1 MSHEDGSK
9 CRDDCRA
16 CNNKLLGAVYIARRI
31 CVPVAVGAAI
41 LAIVGVTTW
50 VPVCITAGVW
60 IGITIGLWAP
70 YFPLKIKGWSL
81 RRQVE
86 RREEQIRTLRAEVE
100 AAKQATHRARQ
111 ERIQLE
117 ILASQLK
124 TEIAQKQA
132 YCSALRTENLEME
145 RLMVQR
151 KVEQVARETRQRLE
165 IACAAVEADRLEAAA
180 WRMELTVKQLELKL
194 NQADLFESLSVIEDN
209 AQERIIAAYEQ
220 GHDHGKRGIVIPIK
234 HLRHLK
240 VVEESA

>member
-1 MSHEDGSK
+1 MSHEEESDCPEGCRCDSK
-9 CRDDCRA
+9 
-16 CNNKLLGAVYIARRI
+16 LIYAVYVARRI
-31 CVPVAVGAAI
+31 CAAVAVAGAVCAY
-41 LAIVGVTTW
+41 VWGFTW
-50 VPVCITAGVW
+50 TPVWLGAGSF
-60 IGITIGLWAP
+60 IGITIGLWAELVW
-70 YFPLKIKGWSL
+70 LKIEGWGL

-86 RREEQIRTLRAEVE
+86 RREAQVRTLQAQVE

-117 ILASQLK
+117 ILGSQLK
-124 TEIAQKQA
+124 AELAQKEA
-132 YCSALRTENLEME
+132 YCSALRAEQLEME

-151 KVEQVARETRQRLE
+151 KVEQMARETRQRLE

-180 WRMELTVKQLELKL
+180 WRMELTAKQLELKL